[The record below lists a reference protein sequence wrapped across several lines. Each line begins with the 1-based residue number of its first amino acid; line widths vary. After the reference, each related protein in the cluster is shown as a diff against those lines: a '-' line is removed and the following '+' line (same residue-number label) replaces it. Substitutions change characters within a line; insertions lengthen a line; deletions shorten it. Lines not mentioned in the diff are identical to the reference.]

1 MITVNYLK
9 HSLINTRDFLLGTRS
24 YFKNVLLMHG
34 FMLFLLIPL
43 LSSSTK
49 FILRQGQINYISFDN
64 IGEIIINH
72 PGVSLSLL
80 IVLIGIVLAIF
91 FEFTFL
97 LLSVYFIKKQQPIRL
112 IELLRVTFLQL
123 KKVRIETILFFF
135 FYFFL
140 ILPIGGFSFHSDLL
154 SKVKIPAFIVDF
166 IFANRLAIVSSFI
179 LFYLAMIYL
188 GIRVIFALPEM
199 ILRDRPFKLAVKESW
214 RLTKK
219 RFFAIIAQF
228 VIITGST
235 LLLASLGFFL
245 VISSQVLVESFFPDY
260 SLISAVFAMTLLQ
273 AVLLVN
279 IVLSTVAVFYVT
291 IDFMD
296 DEGFLPEI
304 PTWFELE
311 ETTPA
316 RFSGLIQTSL
326 LVLAIF
332 FGVGV
337 SLYNHNYLTNFTLKT
352 PTTVSHRG
360 VSNNNGVQNSLTAL
374 ETTSQKFHPN
384 YIEMDV
390 QLTKDNEFIVY
401 HDFNFKSLTGF
412 RQKPEEST
420 LKEALALT
428 VKENGETA
436 KISTFD
442 EYLDAADKLEQP
454 LMVEI
459 KTQKKDVS
467 DLVQTF
473 LDRYEERLIEK
484 GHIIQSL
491 SFQVIE
497 EIKQTAPELTAGYI
511 LPFSLVGPPISQAD
525 FLTMEYTTLNRNFIN
540 AAHADSKQV
549 YVWTPNDEDTMNR
562 MLFYGVDGIITDQMG
577 ILNKTIK
584 QLDETITYSDKLVNF
599 VLGVG

>member
-1 MITVNYLK
+1 
-9 HSLINTRDFLLGTRS
+9 
-24 YFKNVLLMHG
+24 MHG

-245 VISSQVLVESFFPDY
+245 VISSQVLVESFFTDY

-374 ETTSQKFHPN
+374 ETTSQKFYPN

>member
-1 MITVNYLK
+1 
-9 HSLINTRDFLLGTRS
+9 
-24 YFKNVLLMHG
+24 MHG

-80 IVLIGIVLAIF
+80 IVLIGNVLAIF

-374 ETTSQKFHPN
+374 ETTSQKFYPN

>member
-1 MITVNYLK
+1 
-9 HSLINTRDFLLGTRS
+9 
-24 YFKNVLLMHG
+24 
-34 FMLFLLIPL
+34 
-43 LSSSTK
+43 
-49 FILRQGQINYISFDN
+49 
-64 IGEIIINH
+64 
-72 PGVSLSLL
+72 
-80 IVLIGIVLAIF
+80 
-91 FEFTFL
+91 
-97 LLSVYFIKKQQPIRL
+97 
-112 IELLRVTFLQL
+112 
-123 KKVRIETILFFF
+123 
-135 FYFFL
+135 
-140 ILPIGGFSFHSDLL
+140 
-154 SKVKIPAFIVDF
+154 VKIPAFIVDF

-374 ETTSQKFHPN
+374 ETTSQKFYPN

>member
-1 MITVNYLK
+1 
-9 HSLINTRDFLLGTRS
+9 
-24 YFKNVLLMHG
+24 MHG

-140 ILPIGGFSFHSDLL
+140 ILPIDGFSFHSDLL

-374 ETTSQKFHPN
+374 ETTSQKFYPN

>member
-1 MITVNYLK
+1 
-9 HSLINTRDFLLGTRS
+9 
-24 YFKNVLLMHG
+24 MHG

-260 SLISAVFAMTLLQ
+260 SLISAVFAMTLIQ
-273 AVLLVN
+273 AVLLFN
-279 IVLSTVAVFYVT
+279 IVLYTVAVFYLT
-291 IDFMD
+291 IYFM
-296 DEGFLPEI
+296 
-304 PTWFELE
+304 
-311 ETTPA
+311 
-316 RFSGLIQTSL
+316 
-326 LVLAIF
+326 V
-332 FGVGV
+332 
-337 SLYNHNYLTNFTLKT
+337 
-352 PTTVSHRG
+352 
-360 VSNNNGVQNSLTAL
+360 
-374 ETTSQKFHPN
+374 
-384 YIEMDV
+384 
-390 QLTKDNEFIVY
+390 
-401 HDFNFKSLTGF
+401 
-412 RQKPEEST
+412 
-420 LKEALALT
+420 
-428 VKENGETA
+428 
-436 KISTFD
+436 
-442 EYLDAADKLEQP
+442 
-454 LMVEI
+454 VE
-459 KTQKKDVS
+459 
-467 DLVQTF
+467 
-473 LDRYEERLIEK
+473 
-484 GHIIQSL
+484 
-491 SFQVIE
+491 
-497 EIKQTAPELTAGYI
+497 
-511 LPFSLVGPPISQAD
+511 
-525 FLTMEYTTLNRNFIN
+525 
-540 AAHADSKQV
+540 
-549 YVWTPNDEDTMNR
+549 
-562 MLFYGVDGIITDQMG
+562 
-577 ILNKTIK
+577 
-584 QLDETITYSDKLVNF
+584 
-599 VLGVG
+599 

>member
-1 MITVNYLK
+1 
-9 HSLINTRDFLLGTRS
+9 
-24 YFKNVLLMHG
+24 
-34 FMLFLLIPL
+34 
-43 LSSSTK
+43 
-49 FILRQGQINYISFDN
+49 
-64 IGEIIINH
+64 
-72 PGVSLSLL
+72 
-80 IVLIGIVLAIF
+80 
-91 FEFTFL
+91 
-97 LLSVYFIKKQQPIRL
+97 
-112 IELLRVTFLQL
+112 
-123 KKVRIETILFFF
+123 
-135 FYFFL
+135 
-140 ILPIGGFSFHSDLL
+140 
-154 SKVKIPAFIVDF
+154 
-166 IFANRLAIVSSFI
+166 
-179 LFYLAMIYL
+179 
-188 GIRVIFALPEM
+188 
-199 ILRDRPFKLAVKESW
+199 
-214 RLTKK
+214 
-219 RFFAIIAQF
+219 
-228 VIITGST
+228 
-235 LLLASLGFFL
+235 
-245 VISSQVLVESFFPDY
+245 
-260 SLISAVFAMTLLQ
+260 
-273 AVLLVN
+273 
-279 IVLSTVAVFYVT
+279 
-291 IDFMD
+291 
-296 DEGFLPEI
+296 
-304 PTWFELE
+304 
-311 ETTPA
+311 
-316 RFSGLIQTSL
+316 
-326 LVLAIF
+326 
-332 FGVGV
+332 
-337 SLYNHNYLTNFTLKT
+337 
-352 PTTVSHRG
+352 
-360 VSNNNGVQNSLTAL
+360 
-374 ETTSQKFHPN
+374 
-384 YIEMDV
+384 MDV